1 MKPTIALVV
10 SVLIMAIAVILLA
23 SSEEAEGG
31 GTGSWPYPGSGNWE
45 VLFDTKV
52 WNETITVDGDVMVH
66 PVGSL
71 ILDNVT
77 LEVQGAG
84 GINILG
90 SWMFVQNES
99 DLTCDV
105 VSGQDSAVCRIWDT
119 NVTPYTTEVEFKFWE
134 ADHWVDINQSSLEST
149 YGQFQES
156 SEVQF
161 RNSTFTGF
169 PTITGA
175 LFKFYEAEHVNV
187 TDSQFS
193 NLSDD
198 TLFVFYQEDA
208 NITDNTFLACDTIYQ
223 VTNGTV
229 TFTGNAISHFLTV
242 EVVDAFLQPVEGAR
256 VVVFDVFDTTVA
268 DRMSN
273 SSGIVEWIE
282 CVELVGVT
290 EYNLH
295 LIVVSRLENYAE
307 VEVEV
312 TQSQT
317 VRVRLRE
324 YEQKVQVAV
333 LMVNTWTKS
342 KLELGDLMCYL
353 NQPADLALS
362 DDYLCFDWENY
373 LYYPVTYVNISI
385 YDHFDRL
392 VWYRNESADYSN
404 DRMEFVAYI
413 NFTIIKIM
421 QYEEKTKEPVD
432 LVQEFNLTLEESDIS
447 YHFEGDEVGV
457 VEVAGGNNNY
467 TLSWAATTNHT
478 NGEVKIREV
487 SGQQEYP
494 PSSRQHKTTG
504 YMLADISVRSM
515 AQKSS
520 TEQSLLARIAAF
532 FERVEARAVLGVVG
546 LLFLVA
552 AIWKLKTMQK
562 YVREGKEGLKEITQI
577 KKKVRKKAAREGEWW

>member
-1 MKPTIALVV
+1 MNHHISFVV
-10 SVLIMAIAVILLA
+10 SVVIVAIAVTLLA

-31 GTGSWPYPGSGNWE
+31 GTGSWPYVAGNWD
-45 VLFDTKV
+45 VLFDTTV
-52 WNETITVDGDVMVH
+52 WDETITVDGDVMVH

-77 LEVQGAG
+77 LEVRGPG
-84 GINILG
+84 GINILS
-90 SWMFVQNES
+90 SWVFIQNGS

-105 VSGQDSAVCRIWDT
+105 INGQDSAVCRIWDT
-119 NVTPYTTEVEFKFWE
+119 DVRPYTTAVEFRFWE
-134 ADHWVDINQSSLEST
+134 VDHWVDINQSSLEST

-156 SEVQF
+156 SEVQL

-169 PTITGA
+169 PTGLSGA
-175 LFKFYEAEHVNV
+175 LFKFYESAHVNV
-187 TDSQFS
+187 TDSQFT
-193 NLSDD
+193 NLSED
-198 TLFVFYQEDA
+198 TLFTFYQEDA
-208 NITDNTFLACDTIYQ
+208 NITDTTFLNCDMIYQ

-229 TFTGNAISHFLTV
+229 TFTDNIISHFLTV
-242 EVVDAFLQPVEGAR
+242 EVVDAFLQPVAGAR
-256 VVVFDVFDTTVA
+256 IVVFDSFDATVS
-268 DRMSN
+268 DRTSN
-273 SSGIVEWIE
+273 ASGIVEWIVCE
-282 CVELVGVT
+282 EVEGVT
-290 EYNLH
+290 EQNPH

-353 NQPADLALS
+353 NQPADTPLS
-362 DDYLCFDWENY
+362 DDYLCFDWDNY
-373 LYYPVTYVNISI
+373 IYYPVTYVNVSV

-392 VWYRNESADYSN
+392 VWYRNESADYSE

-413 NFTIIKIM
+413 NFTTIKIR
-421 QYEEKTKEPVD
+421 QYEEKTNEPVD
-432 LVQEFNLTLEESDIS
+432 LVQEFNLTLEGSDIS

-457 VEVAGGNNNY
+457 VEVDEGNNNY
-467 TLSWAATTNHT
+467 TLAWAATANHT
-478 NGEVKIREV
+478 NGEVEIREV
-487 SGQQEYP
+487 SAQREYP
-494 PSSRQHKTTG
+494 PSSREHKTTG

-515 AQKSS
+515 AKKSS
-520 TEQSLLARIAAF
+520 TEQSLMARIAAF
-532 FERVEARAVLGVVG
+532 FEKVEVRAILGVAG

-552 AIWKLKTMQK
+552 AIWKFKTMQK
-562 YVREGKEGLKEITQI
+562 YVKRGEEGLQEITTMKI
-577 KKKVRKKAAREGEWW
+577 KARKKTARGRWR